1 MVDLAAG
8 QQRVDNG
15 ALPWRH
21 EFTST
26 DGSMLVDVT
35 ATREGGDSE
44 GISPYRRGRPGGG
57 PRRRQLHRRDRPGKR
72 SSTSGQH

>member
-8 QQRVDNG
+8 QQRVENG

-26 DGSMLVDVT
+26 DGSMQVNVMSCRVAVDGREEARAGGSFIGAIWLATLVD
-35 ATREGGDSE
+35 
-44 GISPYRRGRPGGG
+44 
-57 PRRRQLHRRDRPGKR
+57 
-72 SSTSGQH
+72 